1 MISTVALG
9 PRLSFRGDHSHLL
22 KQEAAVWRWEWG
34 EHCLVCEFSDS

>member
-9 PRLSFRGDHSHLL
+9 PRLSFRGDHSHL